1 MYSQNYY
8 NNIRNRNKK
17 SSDFLTKLINNL
29 SIVLIILVFF
39 IVLKAVKTTTALRMN
54 EGIKNAF
61 YKDYTQ
67 QIKSFAI
74 NKLGSLNFGSI
85 KVFKQQEFII
95 DQVPIE
101 GKIILKFGDKID
113 ENNISKGIIYE
124 TDTSKDVKAI
134 FDGIVEKIEAN
145 DEYGLLITIDHK
157 NGYKSI
163 FGYLDEIRLTEGET
177 VKKGAIIGVNG
188 VIPKTKKYALYFELQ
203 YNNSSVDPLKY
214 IKQY

>member
-1 MYSQNYY
+1 LYSQNYY
-8 NNIRNRNKK
+8 NHIRNRNKK
-17 SSDFLTKLINNL
+17 SSDFLSKLINNL
-29 SIVLIILVFF
+29 SIVLIILIFF
-39 IVLKAVKTTTALRMN
+39 IVLKAVKTNTALWMN

-67 QIKSFAI
+67 QIKRFAM
-74 NKLGSLNFGSI
+74 NKLSSFNLGSI

-101 GKIILKFGDKID
+101 GKIVLKFGEKINED
-113 ENNISKGIIYE
+113 NISKGIIYE

-134 FDGIVEKIEAN
+134 FDGVVEKIEAN

-177 VKKGAIIGVNG
+177 VKKGMVVGVNG
-188 VIPKTKKYALYFELQ
+188 LIPKTKKYALYFELQ
-203 YNNSSVDPLKY
+203 FNNTSVDPLKY